1 MPLWSWPAPL
11 TGMCF
16 TITGK
21 TWWWFCNPRSLW
33 SHSWLEINPFFPNRL
48 FQLLLH
54 ASPPSGCGDLKLKVG
69 STGLDWPSVLYSS
82 YWKLLLSVTA
92 SEPFCSPLSGTF
104 QELPAQPILQPFQKK
119 VEGPWFSHFIHFFL
133 FVSPV
138 PLCLLAAF
146 PIAQPFFQLF
156 LRQNIGTTR
165 RNRKFPMRTKQ
176 EIGQWQKPQ

>member
-16 TITGK
+16 TIIGK

-119 VEGPWFSHFIHFFL
+119 VEGPWFSHFIHFFVVCFSSSSMSTCSFSNCSAIL
-133 FVSPV
+133 P
-138 PLCLLAAF
+138 AF
-146 PIAQPFFQLF
+146 FE
-156 LRQNIGTTR
+156 TEY
-165 RNRKFPMRTKQ
+165 RNNKK
-176 EIGQWQKPQ
+176 K